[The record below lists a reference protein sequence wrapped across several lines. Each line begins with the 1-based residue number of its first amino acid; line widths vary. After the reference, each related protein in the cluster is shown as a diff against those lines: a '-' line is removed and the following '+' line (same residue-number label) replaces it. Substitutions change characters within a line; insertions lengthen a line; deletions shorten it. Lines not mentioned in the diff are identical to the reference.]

1 MTVTNAPPYPTAL
14 ALQTTTHPLSGVSLG
29 YLPVPAMK
37 ERPSNFWHR
46 ISLES
51 GCSENLVAM
60 F

>member
-1 MTVTNAPPYPTAL
+1 MAVTSAPPYPTAL
-14 ALQTTTHPLSGVSLG
+14 ALQPTTHPLSGMSLG
-29 YLPVPAMK
+29 YLPVPAIK

-51 GCSENLVAM
+51 GSSENLVAM